1 MWLIP
6 EESERFCVGTPKK
19 PDETIKVNISE
30 DLKAKYKDPS
40 DYIKGWKTPVEITF
54 QRISRDIQEKEDAY
68 IIEEIRNI
76 GVNVNKEELIK
87 ALNYDRQQYSQGY
100 KNGYKDGY
108 AKGIDDCLARLKE
121 LISEVCDVRSE
132 S

>member
-6 EESERFCVGTPKK
+6 EESDHFYMGTPKK
-19 PDETIKVNISE
+19 PDETIKVNIPE
-30 DLKAKYKDPS
+30 DLKAKYKEPNGTLS
-40 DYIKGWKTPVEITF
+40 GWESPIETTF
-54 QRISRDIQEKEDAY
+54 QRISRDVQEKEDAY
-68 IIEEIRNI
+68 IIEEIRKV
-76 GVNVNKEELIK
+76 GVDVNKDELIK
-87 ALNYDRQQYSQGY
+87 ALNYDRQQYEQGY

-108 AKGIDDCLARLKE
+108 AKGIDDCMERLKE